1 MATNSA
7 TAPVLFLDVDGV
19 LHPLGPTGA
28 PLLASS
34 EALLQRADDE
44 AAIIGDEHTAAVVHG
59 EFIAPC
65 TSQLQRIFLE
75 TGCRIVLSTTWR
87 ETAPQRRAVDAQ
99 LVAAGCPPSCDCTP
113 RLSVLRGG
121 RPAEILAYVREH
133 AVTSWVALDDVDL
146 RTSSAPAG
154 PVLPD
159 ERFVLVAA
167 ATGLSQASADEAI
180 RKLQPPLTFDA
191 LPQELVVLI
200 MRGGSPRSTL
210 ALSACSR
217 ALRAASLLDEVW
229 RAHLLEMGFSE
240 AGLALWKAGGGTPPN
255 TVVAPKKEWPCW
267 FPSTLLA
274 CYHYHH
280 RLHEAVELE
289 VCTDRQSRMW
299 PGCTELVASMELAN
313 PLDVPVWTF
322 FVPCCFAPEHACT
335 LAPWAA
341 SDSFKLFPKMVE
353 DSFPGDAREL
363 YGQQHVD
370 SGRPDS
376 FELQLMLWSFPIA
389 DGVTKDTTPEMSG
402 YAYDMITHGWA
413 SFDNARPHWSAVIAE
428 CGGPHWSQM
437 VRAILMPPRA
447 SGRGLVTIAQHLF
460 RLNEQ
465 LSAGYHS
472 GELHLEVLQA
482 IDVQVDGQQ
491 PLDEYVATATGAVP
505 SEKVSCVM
513 TDVGVTVQGSGI
525 KRAGWSVQWSLSNYG
540 RKLDDTATAITFTP
554 IRRTRVPLKPLS
566 SE

>member
-1 MATNSA
+1 MATNAA

-28 PLLASS
+28 PLLATS

-44 AAIIGDEHTAAVVHG
+44 ASIIGDEHTAAVVHG

-65 TSQLQRIFLE
+65 TSQLARIVAE

-87 ETAPQRRAVDAQ
+87 ETAPQRRAVDVQ

-159 ERFVLVAA
+159 ERFVLVPA

-180 RKLQPPLTFDA
+180 RKLQPPLTFAA

-200 MRGGSPRSTL
+200 MRGGTPRSTL

-217 ALRAASLLDEVW
+217 SLRAASLLDEVW

-240 AGLALWKAGGGTPPN
+240 AALALWTAGGGTPPDS
-255 TVVAPKKEWPCW
+255 VVAPETEWPCW

-289 VCTDRQSRMW
+289 VCTAKHSMTW
-299 PGCTELVASMELAN
+299 PGCTELVASMEFAN

-322 FVPCCFAPEHACT
+322 FVPCCFAPDHACA
-335 LAPWAA
+335 LAPWVA
-341 SDSFKLFPKMVE
+341 SGSFKLIPKVE
-353 DSFPGDAREL
+353 AYIEDDRGDGRDVIGFLSRRNTWEL
-363 YGQQHVD
+363 V
-370 SGRPDS
+370 
-376 FELQLMLWSFPIA
+376 MWSFTVA
-389 DGVTKDTTPEMSG
+389 DGVTKDIPGEMSMTR
-402 YAYDMITHGWA
+402 ALADMYIGWA
-413 SFDNARPHWSAVIAE
+413 PLGNFYNGAVE
-428 CGGPHWSQM
+428 WSQM

-465 LSAGYHS
+465 LSAGYHA

-482 IDVQVDGQQ
+482 IDVRVDGRQ
-491 PLDEYVATATGAVP
+491 PLDEYVATATNGHA
-505 SEKVSCVM
+505 EVSRVM
-513 TDVGVTVQGSGI
+513 TEPGVTVPSSWCDSI
-525 KRAGWSVQWSLSNYG
+525 NTYG
-540 RKLDDTATAITFTP
+540 RKFDETATAITFTP
-554 IRRTRVPLKPLS
+554 LRRTRVPLRS
-566 SE
+566 AARE

>member
-1 MATNSA
+1 MASSA
-7 TAPVLFLDVDGV
+7 AAPILFLDVDGV

-65 TSQLQRIFLE
+65 TSQLRRIVAE

-87 ETAPQRRAVDAQ
+87 ETPPQRRAVDAQ

-121 RPAEILAYVREH
+121 RPAEILAYVREY
-133 AVTSWVALDDVDL
+133 AVTRWVALDDVDL

-159 ERFVLVAA
+159 ERFVLVPA

-229 RAHLLEMGFSE
+229 RAHLLEMGFTE
-240 AGLALWKAGGGTPPN
+240 MGFALWKTGGGTPPDS
-255 TVVAPKKEWPCW
+255 VVAPESEWPCW

-289 VCTDRQSRMW
+289 VCTDRQSRRW
-299 PGCTELVASMELAN
+299 QGCTELVASMEFAN

-335 LAPWAA
+335 LSPWAA
-341 SDSFKLFPKMVE
+341 GDSFKLFPK
-353 DSFPGDAREL
+353 
-363 YGQQHVD
+363 
-370 SGRPDS
+370 S
-376 FELQLMLWSFPIA
+376 FEASFAGDGRNVHCQGLVNDHEHKRLLLWSFA
-389 DGVTKDTTPEMSG
+389 VAGGVTKEMRENSG
-402 YAYDMITHGWA
+402 HAAFDMYTGWSCFTMVHA
-413 SFDNARPHWSAVIAE
+413 DRSPY
-428 CGGPHWSQM
+428 WSQM

-482 IDVQVDGQQ
+482 VDVQVDGRQ
-491 PLDEYVATATGAVP
+491 PLDEYVATATNGSLNAEEVQ
-505 SEKVSCVM
+505 VHRVM
-513 TDVGVTVQGSGI
+513 TDAGVTVEGSGSQM
-525 KRAGWSVQWSLSNYG
+525 RPGWALSNFL
-540 RKLDDTATAITFTP
+540 RKLDQTDEAITFTP
-554 IRRTRVPLKPLS
+554 LRRTRVPLRS
-566 SE
+566 AARE